1 MKALLCL
8 FFAFVFTAALSSCA
22 TNSEANAN
30 IKPYPFDTCAVINRP
45 LKGKTIIRRVHDGQE
60 VLFCCRPC
68 VKAFEANPE
77 PYMARI
83 RSASPGGA
91 EPAHVGGGAQAAA
104 EAAAEMGRNVR

>member
-1 MKALLCL
+1 MKALLFL
-8 FFAFVFTAALSSCA
+8 ILSSVFAA
-22 TNSEANAN
+22 TLTSCMTKSEANAN
-30 IKPYPFDTCAVINRP
+30 IKPYPFDNCAVIQKP
-45 LKGKTIIRRVHDGQE
+45 LKGRTIIRRVHDGQE

-83 RSASPGGA
+83 RSATPGGA
-91 EPAHVGGGAQAAA
+91 EPPHVAGGERAAA